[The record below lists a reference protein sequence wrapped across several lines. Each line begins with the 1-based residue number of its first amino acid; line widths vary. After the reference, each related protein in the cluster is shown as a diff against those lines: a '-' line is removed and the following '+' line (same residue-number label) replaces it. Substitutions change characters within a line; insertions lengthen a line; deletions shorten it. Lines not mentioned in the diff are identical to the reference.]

1 MAATLQCAVSPLTT
15 LAGRVSGANIS
26 NGLPARRDG
35 FFRLTCRKSRHTI
48 PPTLYEARYADHW
61 PAGQAVA
68 LRPSPS
74 WAGRDSR
81 CSLPAARGRQRFALV
96 GVAQRRAAARSLLV
110 SRSRWLARRRQSALM
125 AALSPG
131 STPVCSGGVALRGQA
146 AAAAAR
152 GGAGSALGE
161 RVSLRA
167 CSSALRTS
175 VLTFASG
182 FSW

>member
-81 CSLPAARGRQRFALV
+81 CSYR
-96 GVAQRRAAARSLLV
+96 LLEAG
-110 SRSRWLARRRQSALM
+110 SGSRWLVLRNGALLLALFWLAVRVGWRAVVSRR
-125 AALSPG
+125 
-131 STPVCSGGVALRGQA
+131 
-146 AAAAAR
+146 
-152 GGAGSALGE
+152 
-161 RVSLRA
+161 
-167 CSSALRTS
+167 
-175 VLTFASG
+175 
-182 FSW
+182 

>member
-1 MAATLQCAVSPLTT
+1 MGWPGLALQ
-15 LAGRVSGANIS
+15 
-26 NGLPARRDG
+26 
-35 FFRLTCRKSRHTI
+35 
-48 PPTLYEARYADHW
+48 
-61 PAGQAVA
+61 
-68 LRPSPS
+68 
-74 WAGRDSR
+74 
-81 CSLPAARGRQRFALV
+81 LPAARGRQRFALG
-96 GVAQRRAAARSLLV
+96 GVAQRRAAARALLV
-110 SRSRWLARRRQSALM
+110 SRSRWLARRRQPALM
-125 AALSPG
+125 AALSAG

-152 GGAGSALGE
+152 GGLDQPCGE